1 MSQTSRLAALV
12 DKKYSGARQ
21 TTSER
26 QYRRRRRRRVRCP
39 QQQQQQRSYAIS
51 LSAAGKRRHDRSTGP
66 PLAPSLPVIN
76 RRRPAGDVRATD
88 RPRFNHLK
96 SVPGGPTG
104 RPAGWRISAAMI
116 GRASFS
122 SCGRKTRHVSTF
134 ARVNDVIIYA
144 STRRGA
150 HLLYATLIARN
161 CRHSVFFV
169 VVAAAV
175 GHRYPAF
182 GSSMLAI
189 GFSNILAL

>member
-26 QYRRRRRRRVRCP
+26 QYRRRRRRRRRVRCP

-96 SVPGGPTG
+96 SVPGGPTD
-104 RPAGWRISAAMI
+104 RPAGRLAHI
-116 GRASFS
+116 GSDDWASKLQQLRA
-122 SCGRKTRHVSTF
+122 KNAT
-134 ARVNDVIIYA
+134 RVNI
-144 STRRGA
+144 R
-150 HLLYATLIARN
+150 ARQ
-161 CRHSVFFV
+161 
-169 VVAAAV
+169 
-175 GHRYPAF
+175 
-182 GSSMLAI
+182 
-189 GFSNILAL
+189 